1 MDHLHANPHGAGLRR
16 SWTKPASFVG
26 LRVVPWRGD
35 VRVALVG
42 PRRDGRR
49 PSTLDIVQCLG
60 ELAERG
66 VGQAITPALGQMDA
80 QPFFDAGFRLHEH
93 LHLLAHRL
101 SDEVPPSRHQL
112 SPGRPWHRSAVLRV
126 DAQAFEPFWQFDRL
140 SLREAR
146 HATPTS
152 RFRVA
157 FDGRDLVGY
166 AVTGRAGDRGYLQ
179 RLAVAPAAA
188 GRGLGTD
195 LVLDGFR
202 WLRKRGVHTVM
213 VNTQEHNHRA
223 LDLYEH
229 LGFERQDPGLVVLR
243 WDAAA

>member
-1 MDHLHANPHGAGLRR
+1 MHPHPHRTGLHR
-16 SWTKPASFVG
+16 SWTNPVSFVG

-35 VRVALVG
+35 THVALVG

-49 PSTLDIVQCLG
+49 PNPYDIAHCLD
-60 ELAERG
+60 ELASRG
-66 VGQAITPALGQMDA
+66 VSRAITPALGHLDA
-80 QPFFDAGFRLHEH
+80 QPFLDAGFQLHEN
-93 LHLLAHRL
+93 LHLLAKHLGQALPDPNRKL
-101 SDEVPPSRHQL
+101 K
-112 SPGRPWHRSAVLRV
+112 PGRPWHRSAVLGV
-126 DAQAFEPFWQFDRL
+126 DSEAFEPFWQFDRL

-157 FDGRDLVGY
+157 VVDRKLIGY

-188 GRGLGTD
+188 GRGLGTA
-195 LVLDGFR
+195 LVLDGFH
-202 WLRKRGVHTVM
+202 WLKKRGAHTVM
-213 VNTQEHNHRA
+213 VNTQEHNTRA

-229 LGFERQDPGLVVLR
+229 LGFVRQHPGLVVLR
-243 WDAAA
+243 WDAEA